1 MKSTFGT
8 HRRSRNRL
16 WRAGVPHAATFRCA
30 SGVVVGTRL
39 PRVPPPAHSYK
50 LVALIG
56 EASGV
61 SCVCLSFSFSVNSGR
76 GLNELSFRVV
86 YVVRALVRVPLGDA

>member
-1 MKSTFGT
+1 MKSTFGA
-8 HRRSRNRL
+8 RRGSRNRL
-16 WRAGVPHAATFRCA
+16 WRAGVPLAATFRCA

-61 SCVCLSFSFSVNSGR
+61 SSVCLSFSVNSGR